1 MSRLAD
7 TTEPKALRVLLR
19 TLPFFGQ
26 LETLR
31 MSAED
36 AHAAQQA
43 ENLLLGIIE
52 STDVNND
59 NPKNND
65 YGND

>member
-1 MSRLAD
+1 MSRLAK
-7 TTEPKALRVLLR
+7 TTEPKALRVLLH

-26 LETLR
+26 LEHLR
-31 MSAED
+31 MSAQD
-36 AHAAQQA
+36 AFDARQA
-43 ENLLLGIIE
+43 ENLLRGIIE
-52 STDVNND
+52 NKDDSND

>member
-7 TTEPKALRVLLR
+7 TTERKALRVLLR

-31 MSAED
+31 MSAQD
-36 AHAAQQA
+36 AFDARQA
-43 ENLLLGIIE
+43 ENLLRGIIE
-52 STDVNND
+52 RTEDTID
-59 NPKNND
+59 NLKNND